1 MWPFREDP
9 GKWRRLSG
17 MENPA
22 GMTPY
27 EQVRDEQEAEEVW
40 ARSRGRRWL
49 EIAPAGLIYH
59 TPERTQTFPW
69 DVVTALKE
77 GAFELGWAVRC
88 TFNCPVINPTGFE
101 PPPPERTAKAY
112 FALIDEAYT
121 RNPRAMSRER
131 LQELYEEL
139 KYHAQVIRNAFP
151 ELCPHI
157 FAPFNDWLRVAK
169 PEN

>member
-88 TFNCPVINPTGFE
+88 TFNCPVINPTVSNRHPRSE
-101 PPPPERTAKAY
+101 QRRTILPSSTKR
-112 FALIDEAYT
+112 T
-121 RNPRAMSRER
+121 R
-131 LQELYEEL
+131 
-139 KYHAQVIRNAFP
+139 VIPGRCH
-151 ELCPHI
+151 ESVC
-157 FAPFNDWLRVAK
+157 RSSTRS
-169 PEN
+169 